1 MLQNCLAHI
10 TGGFQNC
17 NKQDSFVKLSVEMKA
32 PWNLLQLMLSKD
44 PVTMIAQQCATELIA
59 RSLV

>member
-1 MLQNCLAHI
+1 MLQNCRAHI

-44 PVTMIAQQCATELIA
+44 PVTMTAQCNSVQL
-59 RSLV
+59 S

>member
-17 NKQDSFVKLSVEMKA
+17 NKQDSFVKLSVEMKV

-44 PVTMIAQQCATELIA
+44 PVTMTAQCNSVQL
-59 RSLV
+59 S

>member
-32 PWNLLQLMLSKD
+32 PWNLLQLMLSED
-44 PVTMIAQQCATELIA
+44 PVTMTAQCNSVQL
-59 RSLV
+59 S